1 MRTGNEPLQARSPLK
16 IRCGLA
22 LWGLLWA
29 IAGAV
34 AFAMAGRP
42 GWAAACAA
50 LALVAATDLVIV
62 IRHIRQGPHYQP
74 GKDIPPYEP
83 DDGRND
89 VFGRRNADGRQRH
102 TKP

>member
-1 MRTGNEPLQARSPLK
+1 M
-16 IRCGLA
+16 
-22 LWGLLWA
+22 LWT

-34 AFAMAGRP
+34 AFATAGRP
-42 GWAAACAA
+42 EWAAACAA

-89 VFGRRNADGRQRH
+89 VFDHRNTNGRQRH
-102 TKP
+102 TRP